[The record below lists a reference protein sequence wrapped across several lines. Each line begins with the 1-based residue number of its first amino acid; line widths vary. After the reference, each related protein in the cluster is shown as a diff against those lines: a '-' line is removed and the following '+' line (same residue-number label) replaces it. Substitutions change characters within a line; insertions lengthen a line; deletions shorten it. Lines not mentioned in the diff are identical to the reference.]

1 MIDDLDLKIL
11 DALAGHGRELT
22 FTELARILTM
32 SRATLLFHL
41 RRLEESDYITK
52 RKEKRGRRMETSIYR
67 VKDDYQLGRHL
78 RGNFTVLTQ
87 SKKHWIASDLPET
100 KRYIESLAKRKNLPS
115 EFGIIIRYR
124 EFAPGLTL
132 AKHG

>member
-32 SRATLLFHL
+32 SRATLLSHL
-41 RRLEESDYITK
+41 RKLEEARYITK
-52 RKEKRGRRMETSIYR
+52 RKEKRGKHMETSIYR
-67 VKDDYQLGRHL
+67 VKEDYQLGRYP

-87 SKKHWIASDLPET
+87 SEKHWIASDLSET
-100 KRYIESLAKRKNLPS
+100 KRYINSLAKRKNLPS

-124 EFAPGLTL
+124 EIVPMLTL
-132 AKHG
+132 GRPI